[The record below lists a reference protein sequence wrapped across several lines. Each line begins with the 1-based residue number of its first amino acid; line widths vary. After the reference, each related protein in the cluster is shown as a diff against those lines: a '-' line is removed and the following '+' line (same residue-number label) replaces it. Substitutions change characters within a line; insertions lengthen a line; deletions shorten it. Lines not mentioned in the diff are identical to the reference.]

1 MTFRKKIFSILTL
14 GVILLG
20 VFGVLFKGIKLVQ
33 ATEITTF
40 TVTGATL
47 TSNGQVSSG
56 ETMSLDVTLSLPN
69 EQTISSGDTIDLQL
83 PAELAFPTSL
93 TNQLVTV
100 AGKAVGSYTT
110 SASDSTIRITFS
122 DEGETYFKENSLDKG
137 LNIGLN
143 VIASK
148 QVQDENPKEAT
159 ITFEYPVSNEL
170 SYDYAGSGD
179 GAIDNYTFKYG
190 YVSSSDPTLINWFV
204 VVDSSQDIIR
214 NLVIQ
219 DTLGSGQTLTGN
231 VRLVQLAYKSG
242 GYASEA
248 EARAG
253 SVTNNLSSYV
263 TYTDASGQTLSSGE
277 GAQSFS
283 FVFDQMR
290 GDSSPYNNVYG
301 GGSSPEYSPAYIIQ
315 YSTRITDTSAV
326 TGNLSNQL
334 TISGSNIPDRSIT
347 KTVSYDF
354 SSWGIAWGNKSTS
367 AVIEAQ
373 KQVQDTSGQTVDL
386 EDGQFEFGLYQVDSS
401 GNETLVSTTRNTANG
416 SIQFDPIT
424 YQKAGLYSYIVREIA
439 GTDEDYT
446 YSDQSLKYFVNV
458 TLEDDQYVASVGAPT
473 SGTTITNTYNPQTTT
488 TTTSTTEES
497 TTTSTTE
504 EPTTTSTTEES
515 TTTLTTE
522 ESTTTST
529 TEESTTTSTTEEPTT
544 TSTTEESTTTS
555 TTEES
560 TTTSTTEEPTTTS
573 TTEESTTTSTTE
585 ESTTTSTTEESTTTS
600 TTEEST
606 TTSTTEEPTTTLT
619 TEESTTTSTTEEPT
633 TTPTT
638 EEPTT
643 TPTTEDPTTTS
654 TTEESTTT
662 VTTEESTMTSTTEE
676 STTTTTEEST
686 TTSTTEES
694 TTTSTTEETT
704 TVTTEESTTTS
715 TTEESTTTSTTE
727 ESTTTSTTEESTTTP
742 TTEEP
747 TTTSTTEESTT
758 TSTTEEST
766 TTSTTEEPTTT
777 STTEESTT
785 TSTEEPTTSTTEES
799 TTTSTTEESTK
810 TTTSTTTVLPSG
822 NGSDKGKPN
831 GSAVG
836 QATSGQSA
844 GTKAQTKSA
853 LPSTGDKSDVLW
865 SVAGLGLL
873 LLAIPVVKRKRD

>member
-20 VFGVLFKGIKLVQ
+20 VFGVLFKGTKSAQ

-148 QVQDENPKEAT
+148 QVQDENPTAAT
-159 ITFEYPVSNEL
+159 ISFEYPVSNEL

-190 YVSSSDPTLINWFV
+190 FVSSSDPTLINWFV

-326 TGNLSNQL
+326 TGTLSNQL

-386 EDGQFEFGLYQVDSS
+386 EDGQFEFALYQVDSS
-401 GNETLVSTTRNTANG
+401 GNETLVSTTRNTADG

-458 TLEDDQYVASVGAPT
+458 TLEDDQYVASVGSPT

-488 TTTSTTEES
+488 EESTTSTTEES
-497 TTTSTTE
+497 TTTTTTEDPTTTSTTE

-515 TTTLTTE
+515 TTTSTTEESTTTSTTE

-544 TSTTEESTTTS
+544 TSTTEEPTTTSTTEESTTTSTTEESTTTSMTEESTTTS

-606 TTSTTEEPTTTLT
+606 TTSTTEE
-619 TEESTTTSTTEEPT
+619 
-633 TTPTT
+633 
-638 EEPTT
+638 
-643 TPTTEDPTTTS
+643 
-654 TTEESTTT
+654 
-662 VTTEESTMTSTTEE
+662 
-676 STTTTTEEST
+676 
-686 TTSTTEES
+686 
-694 TTTSTTEETT
+694 
-704 TVTTEESTTTS
+704 
-715 TTEESTTTSTTE
+715 
-727 ESTTTSTTEESTTTP
+727 
-742 TTEEP
+742 
-747 TTTSTTEESTT
+747 STT

-766 TTSTTEEPTTT
+766 TTSTTEEPTT
-777 STTEESTT
+777 EET
-785 TSTEEPTTSTTEES
+785 
-799 TTTSTTEESTK
+799 TK

-831 GSAVG
+831 GSSVG
-836 QATSGQSA
+836 QATSEQSA

-873 LLAIPVVKRKRD
+873 LLAVPVVKRKRD